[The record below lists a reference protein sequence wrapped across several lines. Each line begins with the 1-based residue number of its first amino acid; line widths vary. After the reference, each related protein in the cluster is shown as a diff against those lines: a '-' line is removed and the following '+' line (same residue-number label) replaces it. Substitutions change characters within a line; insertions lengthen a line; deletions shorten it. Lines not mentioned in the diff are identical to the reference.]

1 MIELTSQTDE
11 ERALIIDAVMN
22 RGGIIEAVFE
32 MLRRLPRRILMVLK
46 LVSRS
51 TSAGIRMIIMRVE
64 RPYKVAIS
72 RRMRAWLLTGSDR
85 NLDHSLDT
93 THPEVRMYVSQ
104 KMTILTEV
112 VSNISHLSA
121 LLQSCCLEGR
131 PPAVFVAI
139 PERPRITAI
148 TFGEAW

>member
-1 MIELTSQTDE
+1 MTGRLGFEGTWDDSTPGGISRATNMIELTSQTDE

-51 TSAGIRMIIMRVE
+51 ASAGIRMIIMRVE

-72 RRMRAWLLTGSDR
+72 QRMR
-85 NLDHSLDT
+85 
-93 THPEVRMYVSQ
+93 V
-104 KMTILTEV
+104 
-112 VSNISHLSA
+112 
-121 LLQSCCLEGR
+121 
-131 PPAVFVAI
+131 
-139 PERPRITAI
+139 
-148 TFGEAW
+148 